1 MTNDADLAAQA
12 AELQKARKDWGMTQ
26 AQAAD
31 RVGVSHFMWY
41 RWEAGQRPITDHYR
55 DLIREISEFHRDVTG
70 DG

>member
-1 MTNDADLAAQA
+1 
-12 AELQKARKDWGMTQ
+12 MTQ

-41 RWEAGQRPITDHYR
+41 RWETGQRPITDHYR

-70 DG
+70 NG